1 MNLPNHSVFSHQG
14 VRVLVL
20 AGMLTLPF
28 ASQAIDF
35 GPQGEFSLTGF
46 AEETITMQGAYCGGC
61 QVAASGASRQVR
73 ASDAI
78 IPGKQ
83 YGDATLTNWQV
94 QPYLGYKRDI
104 GEGYKVSALLSQ
116 RWRRGGVNGV
126 ADATEVRY
134 GGTVDVPDYWYE
146 KNIALAHE
154 DWGSVRIGS
163 MTTRSWSV
171 ADYPYGTQ
179 VGLASAW
186 SSSGAG
192 YGMLGSAVR
201 LGSVLL
207 DVADGDLFLE
217 ATYDQGNTNFTR
229 LKPEF
234 WELYAQYH
242 RGDLVVDAM
251 LQDAKNG
258 GPGAWGHAP
267 FSSVT
272 PFAVDDM
279 ALQYDGTGVGAPLKG
294 NQQNIAMLMARYQAS
309 SQLEVSGGLRYNY
322 WSGANSVYSVASN
335 WTTAFNA
342 DFKTTAYTGYA
353 ASSYDALLGAR
364 YRTGPWMF
372 YTGMVY
378 LGSASTGN
386 PSQRGQ
392 GNSARINTL
401 GANYD
406 FGRGLMFGST
416 LGVVHYAYLGLAPL
430 SMPGNAAFSNVDSR
444 ITQDGRWLTLG
455 FVYAF

>member
-1 MNLPNHSVFSHQG
+1 M
-14 VRVLVL
+14 
-20 AGMLTLPF
+20 AALTLPL
-28 ASQAIDF
+28 ASQALDF
-35 GPQGEFSLTGF
+35 GPNGEFSLTGF
-46 AEETITMQGAYCGGC
+46 AEFTITSQGSYCDNC

-73 ASDAI
+73 SSDAI

-104 GEGYKVSALLSQ
+104 GGGYKVSALLSQ
-116 RWRRGGVNGV
+116 RWRQGTVNGV
-126 ADATEVRY
+126 VDGTETRY

-146 KNIALAHE
+146 KNIALSQE

-171 ADYPYGTQ
+171 ADYPYGTN

-192 YGMLGSAVR
+192 YGMLGNAVR
-201 LGSVLL
+201 VGSPIL
-207 DVADGDLFLE
+207 DVASGDLFLE
-217 ATYDQGNTNFTR
+217 ATYDMGNTNFTR
-229 LKPEF
+229 LKPAF

-242 RGDLVVDAM
+242 QGDLVVDAM
-251 LQDAKNG
+251 LQDSKNG

-272 PFAVDDM
+272 PFAVDDTG
-279 ALQYDGTGVGAPLKG
+279 LQYDGTGTGAQLKG
-294 NQQNIAMLMARYQAS
+294 NQQNIAMVMARYQAS
-309 SQLEVSGGLRYNY
+309 SKIEVSGGLRYNY
-322 WSGANSVYSVASN
+322 WSGANSVYSTASN

-342 DFKTTAYTGYA
+342 DFNNTAYTGYS
-353 ASSYDALLGAR
+353 ASSYDVLLGAR
-364 YRTGPWMF
+364 YRTGPWVL
-372 YTGMVY
+372 YAGMVH
-378 LGSASTGN
+378 LGKASSSN

-392 GNSARINTL
+392 GNSALINTF

-406 FGRGLMFGST
+406 LGGGLMFEST
-416 LGVVHYAYLGLAPL
+416 FGLVHYAYKGLAPL
-430 SMPGNAAFSNVDSR
+430 SMPGHAAFTNVDSR
-444 ITQDGRWLTLG
+444 IAQDGRWLTLG
-455 FVYAF
+455 LVYAF

>member
-1 MNLPNHSVFSHQG
+1 MNPKLNHFRDLPRSKAG
-14 VRVLVL
+14 LLVL
-20 AGMLTLPF
+20 LLALPLSSH
-28 ASQAIDF
+28 AVDF
-35 GPQGEFSLTGF
+35 GPNGEFSLTGF
-46 AEETITMQGAYCGGC
+46 AEVTTTLQGSYCDNC

-73 ASDAI
+73 SSDAI

-104 GEGYKVSALLSQ
+104 GGGVKVNALLSQ
-116 RWRRGGVNGV
+116 RWRQGTVNGV
-126 ADATEVRY
+126 VDGTEARY

-146 KNIALAHE
+146 KNVALSQE

-163 MTTRSWSV
+163 MTTRSWNV

-192 YGMLGSAVR
+192 YGMLANAARVGSPIF
-201 LGSVLL
+201 
-207 DVADGDLFLE
+207 DVAGGDLFLE
-217 ATYDQGNTNFTR
+217 ATYDMGNTNYTR
-229 LKPEF
+229 LKPAF

-242 RGDLVVDAM
+242 QGDLVVDAM

-267 FSSVT
+267 FSGVT
-272 PFAVDDM
+272 PFSVDDT
-279 ALQYDGTGVGAPLKG
+279 ALQADGAETKAQLNGT
-294 NQQNIAMLMARYQAS
+294 QQNIAMVMARYQAS
-309 SQLEVSGGLRYNY
+309 SQIEVTGGLRYNY
-322 WSGANSVYSVASN
+322 WSGANSVYSSASN

-342 DFKTTAYTGYA
+342 DFSNTAYTGYS
-353 ASSYDALLGAR
+353 ASSYDVLLGAR
-364 YRTGPWMF
+364 YRTGPWVF
-372 YTGMVY
+372 YTGMVH
-378 LGSASTGN
+378 LGAATTSN

-392 GNSARINTL
+392 GNSALINTF

-406 FGRGLMFGST
+406 LGGGLMFSST
-416 LGVVHYAYLGLAPL
+416 FGLVHYAYKGLAPL
-430 SMPGNAAFSNVDSR
+430 SMPGHASFTNVDSR

-455 FVYAF
+455 LVYAF